1 MEQPPSAADRPVL
14 IVPCAR
20 PLALTS
26 RPHGFPQSA
35 TAVVEMVGIQP
46 VTVRAHCV
54 RSPVAF
60 ILMTIGA
67 VALQFDDRRIVERA
81 QAAFARH
88 DLAALPRHI
97 SPHRFVRRMDDT
109 SPLGMALRLR
119 DGAPLGSRLEPS
131 KPGDSAW
138 LRAVFGRIELRA
150 RDYDAA
156 MSLRH
161 GIERADELAAETFIE
176 P

>member
-1 MEQPPSAADRPVL
+1 
-14 IVPCAR
+14 
-20 PLALTS
+20 
-26 RPHGFPQSA
+26 
-35 TAVVEMVGIQP
+35 
-46 VTVRAHCV
+46 
-54 RSPVAF
+54 
-60 ILMTIGA
+60 
-67 VALQFDDRRIVERA
+67 
-81 QAAFARH
+81 
-88 DLAALPRHI
+88 
-97 SPHRFVRRMDDT
+97 
-109 SPLGMALRLR
+109 
-119 DGAPLGSRLEPS
+119 LEPS